1 MADRTYYDILGV
13 KKTSTEDEIKKA
25 YRKLARKFHPDVNP
39 GDKEAEAKFKEAS
52 EAYAVLSDKEKRAQ
66 YDRLGRDAFNY
77 GPQGGDPFA
86 PGGPFAGF
94 RVDFEDLGVGGGRAR
109 SHRPRSGN
117 FRDIFSDLFGGGQA
131 GGFQSAARRGSDLE
145 AETTIDFRDAVRGTT
160 VQLSLGRQREC
171 PACGG
176 LGHTGSTVCRT
187 CSGSGVISSPESIR
201 VKIPEGVRQG
211 QKIRLSGK
219 GGSGTGGAPAG
230 DLLLTIH
237 VKPHPFFLQK
247 GTDIHTEIPVTV
259 GEAIRGA
266 EIDVPTIQGM
276 VRARIPAGTQ
286 SGQTFRLT
294 GKGAPKGKGGERG
307 DHYYKVYVVVPKR
320 LPESAAGA
328 VEQIEQA
335 YDGNPR
341 DTLRTD
347 L

>member
-13 KKTSTEDEIKKA
+13 KKSATEDEIKKA

-39 GDKEAEAKFKEAS
+39 GDKDAEAKFKEAS

-66 YDRLGRDAFNY
+66 YDRHGRDAFNY
-77 GPQGGDPFA
+77 GPQGDPFA

-94 RVDFEDLGVGGGRAR
+94 SFDFEDLGVGGGRQR

-117 FRDIFSDLFGGGQA
+117 FRDIFSDLFGGGQG
-131 GGFQSAARRGSDLE
+131 GGFQSAPRRGPNLE
-145 AETTIDFRDAVRGTT
+145 AETTIDFRDAIRGTT
-160 VQLSLGRQREC
+160 VQLSLSRQREC
-171 PACGG
+171 PSCGG

-187 CSGSGVISSPESIR
+187 CSGSGIVTSPETIR

-219 GGSGTGGAPAG
+219 GGGGTGGGPAG
-230 DLLLTIH
+230 DLLLLIH
-237 VKPHPFFLQK
+237 VRPHPFFHHK
-247 GTDIHTEIPVTV
+247 GADIHTEIPVTI

-266 EIDVPTIQGM
+266 EIEVPTIQGM
-276 VRARIPAGTQ
+276 VRAKIPPGTQ

-294 GKGAPKGKGGERG
+294 GKGVPRGKGGERG
-307 DHYYKVYVVVPKR
+307 DHYYKVYVVVPR
-320 LPESAAGA
+320 SVPEAATGAIEEIESAY
-328 VEQIEQA
+328 E
-335 YDGNPR
+335 GNPR